1 MNELFVLIFSILD
14 PLNELKVVKDRLKE
28 KEHQIEMLKI
38 ETTRWQEESNELAL
52 KCRTYEAQI
61 EQKQLEFKQI
71 IQQKDVN
78 VCYFY

>member
-1 MNELFVLIFSILD
+1 
-14 PLNELKVVKDRLKE
+14 
-28 KEHQIEMLKI
+28 MLKI

-78 VCYFY
+78 VCYFYQIHRLF